1 MSTPSLKEYADKNF
15 LRCEK
20 KIPDALYKKYNVY
33 RGLRDENGKGV
44 MAGITNVSTIYGKQV
59 VDGKEVPSEGIL
71 LYRGYALQD
80 LVKGQSLK
88 EHRLSEE
95 CAYLLLFGEL
105 PTKAQLDEFTKVL
118 ASGRNL
124 PTNFNRDVIMKA
136 PSSDVMNS
144 IIRSVLT
151 LASYDK
157 DALDNSIENVL
168 RQSLMLISTMP
179 MLAVYA
185 YHAYNHYIK
194 GGSLIIHRPDPELTW
209 AENLLM
215 MLRPDKQFT
224 ELEARVLDLALVL
237 QMEHG
242 GGNNSTFTT
251 HVVTSTGS
259 DTYSTIA
266 AALASLKGP
275 KHGGA
280 NLKVVGMM
288 DDIKR
293 HVKDIRDEEEL
304 TAYLGKI
311 LAGEAFDRAGLIYGL
326 GHAVYS
332 LSDPRFLVFQS
343 FVENLAKEK
352 GMSSEYDLYKS
363 VEKIG
368 QNLICEQR
376 KIFKGIC
383 PNVDFLSG
391 FVYRMLGIP
400 DEMFTPIFAVGRIA
414 GWSAHRIEELYNN
427 RKIIRPAFKSIMD
440 ERPYIPLNER

>member
-1 MSTPSLKEYADKNF
+1 MSIPTFKEYAEENF
-15 LRCEK
+15 TLCEK
-20 KIPDALYKKYNVY
+20 RIPDELYKKYNVY

-44 MAGITNVSTIYGKQV
+44 MAGITNVSTIYGKKV
-59 VDGKEVPSEGIL
+59 VDGKEIPADGIL

-105 PTKAQLDEFTKVL
+105 PTRAQLDEFTKVL
-118 ASGRNL
+118 ANGRTL

-136 PSSDVMNS
+136 PSGDVMNS

-157 DALDNSIENVL
+157 DALDNSLDNVL

-185 YHAYNHYIK
+185 YHACNHYIK

-293 HVKDIRDEEEL
+293 HVRDIRDEDEVA
-304 TAYLGKI
+304 AYLGKI
-311 LAGEAFDRAGLIYGL
+311 LDGEAFDHAGLIYGL

-332 LSDPRFLVFQS
+332 LSDPRFLVFES

-352 GMSSEYDLYKS
+352 GMSSEYALYKS
-363 VEKIG
+363 VEKLG
-368 QNLICEQR
+368 QNLICERR
-376 KIFKGIC
+376 KIFKGVC

-391 FVYRMLGIP
+391 FEYRML
-400 DEMFTPIFAVGRIA
+400 D
-414 GWSAHRIEELYNN
+414 NN

-440 ERPYIPLNER
+440 ERPYIQLNDR

>member
-1 MSTPSLKEYADKNF
+1 MRKNF
-15 LRCEK
+15 GAKPLAY
-20 KIPDALYKKYNVY
+20 PMPVY
-33 RGLRDENGKGV
+33 
-44 MAGITNVSTIYGKQV
+44 
-59 VDGKEVPSEGIL
+59 
-71 LYRGYALQD
+71 
-80 LVKGQSLK
+80 
-88 EHRLSEE
+88 
-95 CAYLLLFGEL
+95 
-105 PTKAQLDEFTKVL
+105 
-118 ASGRNL
+118 
-124 PTNFNRDVIMKA
+124 
-136 PSSDVMNS
+136 
-144 IIRSVLT
+144 II
-151 LASYDK
+151 ASYDK
-157 DALDNSIENVL
+157 DALDNSLDNVL

-185 YHAYNHYIK
+185 YHACNHYIK

-293 HVKDIRDEEEL
+293 HVKDIRDEDEVA
-304 TAYLGKI
+304 AYLGKI
-311 LAGEAFDRAGLIYGL
+311 LDGEAFDHAGLIYGL

-332 LSDPRFLVFQS
+332 LSDPRFLVFES

-352 GMSSEYDLYKS
+352 GMSSEYALYKS
-363 VEKIG
+363 VEKLG
-368 QNLICEQR
+368 QNLICERR
-376 KIFKGIC
+376 KIFKGVC

-400 DEMFTPIFAVGRIA
+400 DEMFTPIFAIGRIA
-414 GWSAHRIEELYNN
+414 GWSAHRMEELYNN

-440 ERPYIPLNER
+440 ERPYIPLNDR

>member
-1 MSTPSLKEYADKNF
+1 MSIPTFKEYAEENF
-15 LRCEK
+15 TLCEK
-20 KIPDALYKKYNVY
+20 RIPDELYKKYNVY

-44 MAGITNVSTIYGKQV
+44 MAGITNVSTIYGKKV
-59 VDGKEVPSEGIL
+59 VDGKEVPADGIL

-105 PTKAQLDEFTKVL
+105 PTRAQLDEFTKVL
-118 ASGRNL
+118 ANGRTL

-136 PSSDVMNS
+136 PSGDVMNS

-157 DALDNSIENVL
+157 DALDNSLDNVL

-185 YHAYNHYIK
+185 YHACNHYIK

-224 ELEARVLDLALVL
+224 ELEASVLDLALVL

-293 HVKDIRDEEEL
+293 HVKDIRDEDEVA
-304 TAYLGKI
+304 AYLGKI
-311 LAGEAFDRAGLIYGL
+311 LDGEAFDHAGLIYGL

-332 LSDPRFLVFQS
+332 LSDPRFLVFES

-352 GMSSEYDLYKS
+352 GMSSEYALYKS
-363 VEKIG
+363 VEKLG
-368 QNLICEQR
+368 QNLICERR
-376 KIFKGIC
+376 KIFKGVC

-400 DEMFTPIFAVGRIA
+400 DEMFTPIFAIGRIA
-414 GWSAHRIEELYNN
+414 GWSAHRMEELYNN

-440 ERPYIPLNER
+440 ERPYIQLNDR

>member
-1 MSTPSLKEYADKNF
+1 MGTPSLKEYADKNF

-20 KIPDALYKKYNVY
+20 KIPDELYKKYNVY

-80 LVKGQSLK
+80 LVKGKSLK

-185 YHAYNHYIK
+185 YHACNHYLK

-237 QMEHG
+237 QMEHS

-293 HVKDIRDEEEL
+293 NVKDIRDEEAL
-304 TAYLGKI
+304 TDYLSRI
-311 LAGEAFDRAGLIYGL
+311 LAGEAFDHAGLIYGL

-332 LSDPRFLVFQS
+332 LSDPRFLVFES

-352 GMSSEYDLYKS
+352 GLSSEYELYKS

-368 QNLICEQR
+368 QDLICKQR

-400 DEMFTPIFAVGRIA
+400 DEMFTPIFAIGRIA
-414 GWSAHRIEELYNN
+414 GWSAHRMEELYNN

-440 ERPYIPLNER
+440 ERPYIPINER

>member
-1 MSTPSLKEYADKNF
+1 MSKSIIESYA
-15 LRCEK
+15 EK
-20 KIPDALYKKYNVY
+20 QYKLCDIKIPDELYEKYHVF
-33 RGLRDENGKGV
+33 RGLRDNNGKGV
-44 MAGITNVSTIYGKQV
+44 MAGITNVSTIYGKAIENGV
-59 VDGKEVPSEGIL
+59 EVPAEGIL
-71 LYRGYALQD
+71 LYRGYALSD

-105 PTKAQLDEFTKVL
+105 PTRAQLDEFTQVL
-118 ASGRNL
+118 AEGRTL
-124 PTNFNRDVIMKA
+124 PRHFTRDVIMKA
-136 PSSDVMNS
+136 PTKDIMNS
-144 IIRSVLT
+144 MIKSVLT

-157 DALDNSIENVL
+157 TPLDTSLENVL
-168 RQSLMLISTMP
+168 RQSLMLTSVMP

-185 YHAYNHYIK
+185 YHAYNHFVR
-194 GGSLIIHRPDPELTW
+194 GGSFIIHHPDKKLTW
-209 AENLLM
+209 AENILM
-215 MLRPDKQFT
+215 MLRPDQKFT
-224 ELEARVLDLALVL
+224 ELEARILDLALVL

-259 DTYSTIA
+259 DTYSVIA

-280 NLKVVGMM
+280 NLKVVNMM
-288 DDIKR
+288 DDIKK
-293 HVKDIRDEEEL
+293 HVRNPKNEDAVR
-304 TAYLGKI
+304 AYLKKI
-311 LAGEAFDRAGLIYGL
+311 LAGEAFDKAGLIYGM

-332 LSDPRFLVFQS
+332 LSDPRFKVFES
-343 FVENLAKEK
+343 FVESLAKEK
-352 GMSSEYDLYKS
+352 NMTKEYQLYKM

-368 QNLICEQR
+368 PELICEQR
-376 KIFKGIC
+376 KIFKGVC

-400 DEMFTPIFAVGRIA
+400 DEMFTPLFAIGRIA
-414 GWSAHRIEELYNN
+414 GWSAHRIEELANT

-440 ERPYIPLNER
+440 ERPYPPLDER

>member
-1 MSTPSLKEYADKNF
+1 MSIPTFKEYAEENYT
-15 LRCEK
+15 LCEMR
-20 KIPDALYKKYNVY
+20 IPDELYKKYNVY

-44 MAGITNVSTIYGKQV
+44 MAGITNVSTIYGKKV
-59 VDGKEVPSEGIL
+59 VDGKEVPADGIL

-105 PTKAQLDEFTKVL
+105 PTRSQLDEFTKVL
-118 ASGRNL
+118 ASGRTL

-136 PSSDVMNS
+136 PSGDVMNS

-157 DALDNSIENVL
+157 DALDNSLENVL

-185 YHAYNHYIK
+185 YHACNHYIK

-293 HVKDIRDEEEL
+293 HVRDIRDENEVE
-304 TAYLGKI
+304 AYLEKI
-311 LAGEAFDRAGLIYGL
+311 LAGEAFDHAGLIYGL

-332 LSDPRFLVFQS
+332 LSDPRFLVFES

-352 GMSSEYDLYKS
+352 GMSSEYALYKS
-363 VEKIG
+363 VEKLG
-368 QNLICEQR
+368 QNLICEHR
-376 KIFKGIC
+376 KIFKGVC

-400 DEMFTPIFAVGRIA
+400 DEMFTPIFAVGRIT
-414 GWSAHRIEELYNN
+414 GWSAHRMEELYNN

-440 ERPYIPLNER
+440 ERPYIQLNDR